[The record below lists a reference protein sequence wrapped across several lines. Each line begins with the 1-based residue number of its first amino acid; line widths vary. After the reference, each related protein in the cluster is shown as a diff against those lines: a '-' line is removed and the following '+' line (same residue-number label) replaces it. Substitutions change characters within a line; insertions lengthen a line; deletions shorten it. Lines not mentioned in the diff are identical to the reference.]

1 MARIGKRRSRHGR
14 LSRDGRERR
23 TIRRTLHQG
32 PGRDE
37 DDGQH
42 DDADVEHGQRSFRDA
57 YGVFSVIGW
66 SGGPIRREREGR
78 ERERFSRC
86 GEDGEDSRNVG
97 HETSGDE
104 LGPRTRPFH
113 SVLEPPLTWF
123 SKRTSLAWLDERA
136 RQANMRYP
144 AACSC
149 ARDHLDVRS
158 KCVLNII
165 KRLGARVRSSPI

>member
-78 ERERFSRC
+78 ERERVLAVRRGRGGQPKC
-86 GEDGEDSRNVG
+86 RPRNEWRRAGAADAPVPQRPRASLNLVFETNEPCLARRESSPG
-97 HETSGDE
+97 QHEIPCCVQ
-104 LGPRTRPFH
+104 LRP
-113 SVLEPPLTWF
+113 
-123 SKRTSLAWLDERA
+123 
-136 RQANMRYP
+136 
-144 AACSC
+144 
-149 ARDHLDVRS
+149 
-158 KCVLNII
+158 
-165 KRLGARVRSSPI
+165 RSSRRSFKVCA